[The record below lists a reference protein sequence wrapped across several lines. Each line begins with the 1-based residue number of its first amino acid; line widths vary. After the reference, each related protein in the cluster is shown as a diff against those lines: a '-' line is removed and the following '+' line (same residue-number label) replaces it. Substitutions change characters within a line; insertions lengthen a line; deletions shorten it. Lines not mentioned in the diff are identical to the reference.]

1 MNDENLY
8 ELITKLNQE
17 ILEKLSLGGEKRPMG
32 PMGSMGSMGPMGSMG
47 LREQAVPFCTAD
59 NQSAGQESNG

>member
-8 ELITKLNQE
+8 ELLTKLNQE
-17 ILEKLSLGGEKRPMG
+17 ILEKLSIGNEKR

>member
-8 ELITKLNQE
+8 ELLTKLNQE

-32 PMGSMGSMGPMGSMG
+32 SMGSMGPMGPMG

>member
-8 ELITKLNQE
+8 ELLTKLNQE

-32 PMGSMGSMGPMGSMG
+32 SMGPMGPMGSMG

>member
-8 ELITKLNQE
+8 ELLTKLNQE

-32 PMGSMGSMGPMGSMG
+32 SMGSMGLMG

>member
-1 MNDENLY
+1 MNDEHLY
-8 ELITKLNQE
+8 EVLTKLNQE

-32 PMGSMGSMGPMGSMG
+32 SMGSMGPMG

>member
-8 ELITKLNQE
+8 ELLTKLNQE
-17 ILEKLSLGGEKRPMG
+17 ILEKLSLGGEKRPIG
-32 PMGSMGSMGPMGSMG
+32 PMGSMGPMGPMG

>member
-8 ELITKLNQE
+8 ELLTKLNQE

-32 PMGSMGSMGPMGSMG
+32 PMGPMGSMG

>member
-8 ELITKLNQE
+8 ELLTKLNQE
-17 ILEKLSLGGEKRPMG
+17 ILEKLSLGGEKRPIG
-32 PMGSMGSMGPMGSMG
+32 PMGPMGPMGSMG

>member
-8 ELITKLNQE
+8 ELLTKLNQE
-17 ILEKLSLGGEKRPMG
+17 ILEKLSLGGEKR

>member
-8 ELITKLNQE
+8 ELLTKLNQE

-32 PMGSMGSMGPMGSMG
+32 SMGSMGSMG

>member
-8 ELITKLNQE
+8 ELLTKLNQE
-17 ILEKLSLGGEKRPMG
+17 ILEKLSLGGEKRPIG
-32 PMGSMGSMGPMGSMG
+32 PMGPMG

>member
-8 ELITKLNQE
+8 ELLTKLNQE

-32 PMGSMGSMGPMGSMG
+32 SMGPMGPMG